1 LSDHGSTHS
10 AAFCRCELVLSTSL
24 GLVAVALLIG
34 GNALFVAIEFSL
46 VAVNPTRV
54 NNRIEEGRRST
65 RLVSRLLKRLSYHLS
80 GAQVGI
86 TATSVLLGFV
96 AEPVIGELLATP
108 VEAVF
113 GEGASDTISIVLALL
128 LATMAQVV
136 LGELVPKS
144 IAIGR
149 PYRVSEIFARTAFV
163 WGIIAQP
170 LISLLD
176 GLANWIVRILG
187 LEPRS
192 HLEHTPTR
200 EEFEGLI
207 SDAAEEGNLD
217 PEDVDLLTRS
227 IRFGSKRVAE
237 VLVPRPDVI
246 SIGSDERVTELVELS
261 RETGKSR
268 FPVFGDDAE
277 DVVGVVHVKAIYTLP
292 AARRLEASV
301 SAIMSEPMAVPET
314 RELEEIFGD
323 FRSTREHLAVVIDEH
338 GGFAGILTIEDLLEE
353 IVGEIDDEHDA
364 YEPALTRVE
373 EPGSTIMAGSLHGD
387 EVRDACGFE
396 MPDGDYET
404 IGGFVVARLG
414 HIPAPGEIVEHDRW
428 RIEVV
433 AMDRRRVA
441 TVRVAQP
448 RGERR

>member
-1 LSDHGSTHS
+1 MS
-10 AAFCRCELVLSTSL
+10 ATI
-24 GLVAVALLIG
+24 GLVAVAVLIG
-34 GNALFVAIEFSL
+34 ANALFVAIEFSL
-46 VAVNPTRV
+46 VALNPSRV
-54 NNRIEEGRRST
+54 AQRVEDGHRTAR
-65 RLVSRLLKRLSYHLS
+65 VVQRLLARLSYHLS

-86 TATSVLLGFV
+86 TATSLLLGFV
-96 AEPVIGELLATP
+96 AEPAIAGLIHGPTES
-108 VEAVF
+108 VF
-113 GEGASDTISIVLALL
+113 GEGASQGVSIVLALA

-149 PYRVSEIFARTAFV
+149 PYSVSEMFARIAQV
-163 WGIIAQP
+163 WGVVAKP

-176 GLANWIVRILG
+176 GFANGIVRVFG
-187 LEPRS
+187 VEPAAQ
-192 HLEHTPTR
+192 LDHTPTR

-217 PEDVDLLTRS
+217 PEDVDLFTRS
-227 IRFGSKRVAE
+227 IRFGTKRVAE

-246 SIGSDERVTELVELS
+246 SIGQDALVTELVELS

-268 FPVFGDDAE
+268 FPVFGEDAE
-277 DVVGVVHVKAIYTLP
+277 NVVGVVYVKAIYTLP
-292 AARRLEASV
+292 VARRLESSV

-314 RELEEIFGD
+314 RELEELFGD

-353 IVGEIDDEHDA
+353 IVGEIDDEHDV

-404 IGGFVVARLG
+404 IAGFVVALLG
-414 HIPAPGEIVEHDRW
+414 HIPVPGEIVDQDGW

-448 RGERR
+448 RGDRP